1 LHLPDP
7 RPHIAVALE
16 AELQRKL
23 RNARIAKCR
32 VVLSEGIIELESI
45 WIGRAGWLKCH
56 GCVGQI
62 KVWMIEKIEE
72 VRTKLKAV
80 LVFEG
85 ESLRHEEVP
94 LLLEGPT
101 DLRDVAAKVAKDST
115 HMGAGPGP
123 ANGERLISG
132 TTKGV

>member
-1 LHLPDP
+1 
-7 RPHIAVALE
+7 
-16 AELQRKL
+16 
-23 RNARIAKCR
+23 
-32 VVLSEGIIELESI
+32 
-45 WIGRAGWLKCH
+45 
-56 GCVGQI
+56 
-62 KVWMIEKIEE
+62 MIEKIEE

-123 ANGERLISG
+123 ANGKRLFSG
-132 TTKGV
+132 PTKGVKSRETCSARIAGCFSRHSGVKCLGPGKFLREAGF